1 MANPEEMAWN
11 GEVVMIY
18 RTSSP
23 GWDSIKQCLRPN
35 RSSNKICL
43 SCVAMNAWFQ
53 TIGFYRL
60 RLAKSHL
67 KDGSSRKYMPA
78 YGMTELLLLMLNLLT
93 GSPVVPL
100 VWRMRY
106 GSCSASSKVFSY
118 G

>member
-1 MANPEEMAWN
+1 MANPEEIAWN

-23 GWDSIKQCLRPN
+23 GWDSIKQCFRPD

-60 RLAKSHL
+60 PLAKSHL
-67 KDGSSRKYMPA
+67 KGDSSRESMPA
-78 YGMTELLLLMLNLLT
+78 WGGTGLLLLMLNLLT

-100 VWRMRY
+100 VWRMR
-106 GSCSASSKVFSY
+106 
-118 G
+118 